1 MSSIGASFASFY
13 LQQKRQEEKLKK
25 MEEGRE
31 RSGEAGGEASGS
43 KRGKSKKIHP
53 GASPLLSSSVG
64 SSAEKLGS

>member
-1 MSSIGASFASFY
+1 MSSIGASFASVY

-25 MEEGRE
+25 MEGKE
-31 RSGEAGGEASGS
+31 RSGEAGGEAISS

-53 GASPLLSSSVG
+53 GTSPLLSSSVG